1 MQSTNGQATNG
12 QARTVGVDVV
22 EEGIV
27 VLRLCRPER
36 KNALNPPMMD
46 ELTATLDDIAAD
58 DSCRVVILTG
68 AGGAFCAG
76 ADFDGFDDLD
86 PALSSIPR
94 MERRQEQPTN
104 LILRLQSIPQP
115 VIAAVS
121 GPAAGGG
128 LALALAS
135 DTRICSESARF
146 NAAFV
151 RVGLSGC
158 EMGVSYFLPRVVGP
172 TVAFELMLSGRFVDA
187 SEAVRIGLVLEAV
200 PEVDLMPRAVEIA
213 RSFRANSP
221 IGLRMTKELMWAHLG
236 AANLR
241 DVLDNENRAQLL
253 CGHTADHQEALSAFL
268 ERRAPRFN
276 NR

>member
-1 MQSTNGQATNG
+1 MRSTNG
-12 QARTVGVDVV
+12 QARTIDLEVVD
-22 EEGIV
+22 EGIV

-36 KNALNPPMMD
+36 KNALSPQLMD
-46 ELTATLDDIAAD
+46 DLISALDDIAAD

-68 AGGAFCAG
+68 AGGAFSAG

-86 PALSSIPR
+86 PALSSVPR

-135 DTRICSESARF
+135 DTRICSETARF

-151 RVGLSGC
+151 RLGLSGC
-158 EMGVSYFLPRVVGP
+158 EMGVSYVLPRGVGP
-172 TVAFELMLSGRFVDA
+172 TSAFELMLSGRFVDA
-187 SEAVRIGLVLEAV
+187 PEAVRIGLVLEAV
-200 PEVDLMPRAVEIA
+200 PEDELIPRAVEIA

-236 AANLR
+236 ATNLR
-241 DVLDNENRAQLL
+241 DVLDNENRTQLL
-253 CGHTADHQEALSAFL
+253 CGHTSDHQEALSAFL
-268 ERRAPRFN
+268 EKRQPRFS